1 MKGKEMLNKLKGKYV
16 FLDLDGTLSE
26 YRFNNHISGNNGF
39 AGQTWEELFFGDVF
53 VNNRPLETM
62 IKLIKNLEYENVF
75 ILGAITTSHEMNEK
89 YEWLDKYYPFI
100 KKDNIIFVSKSEYKL
115 IAIEQ
120 YAKKLKIN
128 KKDIVFIDDKHS
140 TLRQI
145 EEAGFTAYHVT
156 SFIE

>member
-1 MKGKEMLNKLKGKYV
+1 MINKLKGKYV

-26 YRFNNHISGNNGF
+26 YRFNNHISGHNGF

-53 VNNRPLETM
+53 INNRPLKQM
-62 IKLIKNLEYENVF
+62 LKLIENLEHEKVF
-75 ILGAITTSHEMNEK
+75 ILGAITTNHEMNEK
-89 YEWLDKYYPFI
+89 YEWLNKYYPFI
-100 KKDNIIFVSKSEYKL
+100 RKDNIIFVSKSEYKL

-120 YAKKLKIN
+120 YAQKFKIN
-128 KKDIVFIDDKHS
+128 KQDIVFIDDKHS

-145 EEAGFTAYHVT
+145 EEAGFTAYHIT